1 MVGVLPVVTGTI
13 VSACIVAIVLASD
26 FDLSVAV
33 GRLSKVFEVDLLAAD
48 MTTKSTDYALGVVA
62 VGTIVWLAGIIVL
75 HPIVAVTILGFAFV
89 QALAVA
95 LGVGNLR
102 IRSYLRLKNL
112 QDQLEIVFRTI
123 SGAVRV
129 GVSLRQAL
137 VLVADELPNPAR
149 REFRRVIGRCNVGM
163 SLVDAVDEMAKSTP
177 GSEMLMF
184 ARVIRVQQQTGGDLA
199 DVLETLGATIRDR
212 RRVRRKMNALTA
224 QGRFGALII
233 GGLPVVIGG
242 FVLFTQR
249 DMSHALLHTTPG
261 LGMLGGV
268 AILETLAILT
278 LSKILQLD
286 V

>member
-1 MVGVLPVVTGTI
+1 MVGVLPIVTGSI
-13 VSACIVAIVLASD
+13 VFACIVVIAIASD
-26 FDLSVAV
+26 FDVSIVV
-33 GRLSKVFEVDLLAAD
+33 GRLSKVFETDLLAAD
-48 MTTKSTDYALGVVA
+48 LTTKSTDYALGVLA
-62 VGTIVWLAGIIVL
+62 VGTIFWLAGVIVL
-75 HPIVAVTILGFAFV
+75 HPIVPVTILGLAFV

-95 LGVGNLR
+95 LGVANLR
-102 IRSYLRLKNL
+102 IRGYLRLKNL

-123 SGAVRV
+123 AGAVRV

-163 SLVDAVDEMAKSTP
+163 PLVDAIDEMAKSTP

-212 RRVRRKMNALTA
+212 RRVKRKMNALTA

-233 GGLPVVIGG
+233 GGLPLVIGG
-242 FVLFTQR
+242 FVLFTQQ
-249 DMSHALLHTTPG
+249 DMAHALLHTSPG

-268 AILETLAILT
+268 AVLEALAMLS